1 MSHTRERPFK
11 CNICSGRFGRRDI
24 LQRHSVQVH
33 CLAQD
38 EQPLRGPQTEIDQG
52 RRSSTSPTS
61 TRPESAVLGPSSQ
74 HYDREKSLLCDKK
87 TRMRVRH
94 TEDWKLPE
102 SSSGFMDEEPLE
114 DMTDHPAQQVDFE
127 HLSTFPP
134 FGTLSEFLGLRIE
147 RLGPRSTS
155 QGRKEPLPIHQYFG
169 LDTVVPSPLATY
181 MSLSRDILC
190 EIDTQTLFSS
200 YEHFFYPNCPFLHL
214 PSFDLRSAVALSF
227 PATHTSWCSPSP
239 PQLCRQMHRPLFTSI
254 LAIGAVYSQQPSLAY
269 KLHEETRSQLQ
280 AMLKDITRRGFSE
293 IPLHLIQALL
303 HHVAFGLCSGI
314 EKLEESSLGHLCSLI
329 ALAKEANLAQLSS
342 ACQGDLSLEDWAAW
356 VEAEERKRTFF
367 SLLCITSAA
376 HAYLNDTPDMPI
388 TSANLTLPCPEALW
402 EAGRAESWYERYIIS
417 QQESEDLGFRGE
429 LERLFGTH
437 WGNSLSPSDAYRPSS
452 DNMLC
457 QQRLPTPHVSELG
470 CLVLV
475 AALNQIVSR
484 AFNERQGN
492 FHPALDEPDG
502 SLRSGFLLASERWQ
516 MLWMSYPRESLS
528 RAQNILLGVCI
539 PYIDHIHLLLHLDIS
554 STKQLLQQRKYDQ
567 LGTFLIGP
575 DLQADLYPHDG
586 PIALGHQSLYS
597 AGAYAISALE
607 IALKLGPWWRSESV
621 ALDIPM
627 QSAMGVFHCVHVICS
642 RLVAAGNQD
651 EASGAGL
658 LMYAGSNDRQDVLH
672 LMRRC
677 QTIIDSN
684 FAKPHPRLSSS
695 TPSDIRLTRTKPIM
709 LAIDLLFCFADIFER
724 KIAWE
729 ALSHLAKGFRARADS
744 LDRATIGI

>member
-11 CNICSGRFGRRDI
+11 CDICSCRFGRRDI

-33 CLAQD
+33 CLVQD
-38 EQPLRGPQTEIDQG
+38 EQPLRGPHTEIGQG
-52 RRSSTSPTS
+52 RRSSAPSTS
-61 TRPESAVLGPSSQ
+61 TRPESAVLGPSNP
-74 HYDREKSLLCDKK
+74 HYDREESLLCDKK
-87 TRMRVRH
+87 TRMRIRH

-102 SSSGFMDEEPLE
+102 TCTGFMDEEPLE
-114 DMTDHPAQQVDFE
+114 DMTDYPAQQVDFE

-134 FGTLSEFLGLRIE
+134 FGTLSDFLGLRIE
-147 RLGPRSTS
+147 RPGPRSTS
-155 QGRKEPLPIHQYFG
+155 QARKEALPIHRYFG
-169 LDTVVPSPLATY
+169 LDTVVPSPLTSHI
-181 MSLSRDILC
+181 SLSRDILC
-190 EIDTQTLFSS
+190 EIDTQRLFSS
-200 YEHFFYPNCPFLHL
+200 YERFFYPNCPFLHL

-227 PATHTSWCSPSP
+227 PATHSSWWPPSP
-239 PQLCRQMHRPLFTSI
+239 PQLRRQMHRPLCTSI

-280 AMLKDITRRGFSE
+280 AMLTDITRRGFSE

-303 HHVAFGLCSGI
+303 HHVAFGLCSGS
-314 EKLEESSLGHLCSLI
+314 EKLEQSSLGHLCSLI

-342 ACQGDLSLEDWAAW
+342 GCQGDLNLEDWAAW

-402 EAGRAESWYERYIIS
+402 EAGSAASWYERYIIS
-417 QQESEDLGFRGE
+417 QQESEDLDFRAE

-437 WGNSLSPSDAYRPSS
+437 WVDSLSPSNAYRASS

-457 QQRLPTPHVSELG
+457 QQHPPTPHVSELG

-475 AALNQIVSR
+475 TALNQIVSR
-484 AFNERQGN
+484 AFNERQGS
-492 FHPALDEPDG
+492 FDPALDEPDG

-567 LGTFLIGP
+567 LGTFFGGP
-575 DLQADLYPHDG
+575 HLQGDLYPPDG
-586 PIALGHQSLYS
+586 STALGNQSLYS

-621 ALDIPM
+621 ALDVPM

-642 RLVAAGNQD
+642 RLVAAGKQD
-651 EASGAGL
+651 EASGGGL
-658 LMYAGSNDRQDVLH
+658 LMYARSDDRQDVLH

-677 QTIIDSN
+677 QRIIDGIS
-684 FAKPHPRLSSS
+684 AKPHPRRTSS
-695 TPSDIRLTRTKPIM
+695 TPADILLTRTNLIM
-709 LAIDLLFCFADIFER
+709 LAIDLLVCFADIFER

-744 LDRATIGI
+744 LGRATIGM